1 MTEGHFNTKRA
12 PVLDNEERLKQL
24 RVDQLLTDIAGI
36 REGMICVDL
45 GCGTGAFS
53 FPMVLQVGK
62 EGIVYAVDDS
72 ADMLDHLRAKNPPPN
87 LQLVHSDAEQTG
99 LDSRIADLCLLA
111 FVLHEVKQADIL
123 VAEAFRLLKP
133 EGKLLIVEWKAELDS
148 PGPPRKIR
156 LSEEQVSQFCSQA
169 GFSGFEYIDWAINN
183 YVAICDKTKP
193 A

>member
-12 PVLDNEERLKQL
+12 PVLDNEERLKEL

-36 REGMICVDL
+36 CEGMICVDL

-62 EGIVYAVDDS
+62 EGVVYAVDDS
-72 ADMLDHLRAKNPPPN
+72 ADMLDHLRTKNPPPN

-99 LDSRIADLCLLA
+99 LDSRISDFCLLA

-156 LSEEQVSQFCSQA
+156 LSEERVSQLCSQA
-169 GFSGFEYIDWAINN
+169 GFAGFKYIDWSKHHYAA
-183 YVAICDKTKP
+183 VCDKTKS